1 VYTLPT
7 TNVVVQDELKVLQE
21 NFQAVDTNSDGRLSQ
36 DELLKQYLRY
46 TNETQAKAAVRQI
59 PDEVD
64 SVRNGLIDYSELLRA
79 CMAHEKAVTK
89 ANLQLAF
96 DKFDVNGSGLISAE
110 ELKEVLFGEEA
121 FSDEVWKELI
131 QEVDTNGDGVLDLK
145 EFTQLMLSKV

>member
-1 VYTLPT
+1 
-7 TNVVVQDELKVLQE
+7 
-21 NFQAVDTNSDGRLSQ
+21 
-36 DELLKQYLRY
+36 
-46 TNETQAKAAVRQI
+46 
-59 PDEVD
+59 
-64 SVRNGLIDYSELLRA
+64 
-79 CMAHEKAVTK
+79 MAHEKAVTK